1 MENKE
6 LISILDNYLYVL
18 DRDDEEARRINKAVD
33 EIVDILNERT
43 TKCEDRSKHEV
54 YLNYFV
60 FSSFDLDDTCF
71 LENLGLSVGAYNC
84 LRRAAIFSI
93 NDFCN
98 LTAEKLWQVRNLGKH
113 RFVEIAYALRDHGVI
128 IGDLLDVA
136 YELKKEDEE

>member
-1 MENKE
+1 MD
-6 LISILDNYLYVL
+6 I
-18 DRDDEEARRINKAVD
+18 DRGEA
-33 EIVDILNERT
+33 
-43 TKCEDRSKHEV
+43 

-60 FSSFDLDDTCF
+60 FSSFDLYETCF

-84 LRRAAIFSI
+84 LRRAGIFSI

-128 IGDLLDVA
+128 IGDILDVA
-136 YELKKEDEE
+136 DELKKKEEV